1 MITLCNMNV
10 EKNTLCQSIQMKHY
24 RMNKYPSVWFN
35 YDNSLFGLKSDKNEI

>member
-1 MITLCNMNV
+1 MNV

>member
-1 MITLCNMNV
+1 MLF
-10 EKNTLCQSIQMKHY
+10 EKTID